1 MRQPLAERMFQ
12 YNHFLQS
19 IRIISMCNNYLANHM
34 YHLDRKQ
41 SAKFFF
47 QNSILKVINFFFP
60 PFLFP
65 FLSCFCFRGV
75 AVAVVISSP
84 FYQLIISPIH
94 GLRGGIWREEGADFQ
109 IFSFMLPATKP
120 SMVWGRA
127 ERAPND
133 DRKRE
138 FVNSKSNYLGE
149 VTFPPQGD
157 SGTRDVSTSARIHLS
172 RMKTECK
179 ERHKYWLFSI
189 KPISR

>member
-1 MRQPLAERMFQ
+1 MRQPLAERKFQ
-12 YNHFLQS
+12 YNHFCNQS
-19 IRIISMCNNYLANHM
+19 GSSRCATIIWQITCIIWIGS
-34 YHLDRKQ
+34 KVQ
-41 SAKFFF
+41 IFFF

-179 ERHKYWLFSI
+179 ERHKYRLFSI

>member
-1 MRQPLAERMFQ
+1 MRQPLAERKFQ

-41 SAKFFF
+41 SAKKIF
-47 QNSILKVINFFFP
+47 QNSILTVINFFFP

-149 VTFPPQGD
+149 ITFGGD
-157 SGTRDVSTSARIHLS
+157 
-172 RMKTECK
+172 
-179 ERHKYWLFSI
+179 
-189 KPISR
+189 

>member
-1 MRQPLAERMFQ
+1 M
-12 YNHFLQS
+12 
-19 IRIISMCNNYLANHM
+19 
-34 YHLDRKQ
+34 
-41 SAKFFF
+41 
-47 QNSILKVINFFFP
+47 
-60 PFLFP
+60 
-65 FLSCFCFRGV
+65 

-84 FYQLIISPIH
+84 FYQLIIPPIH
-94 GLRGGIWREEGADFQ
+94 GRQGGIWREEGADFQ

-157 SGTRDVSTSARIHLS
+157 SGTRDVSTFARIHLS
-172 RMKTECK
+172 RMNRECK
-179 ERHKYWLFSI
+179 ERYLYQSFSV
-189 KPISR
+189 KPFSRKLCFPQDFSMPR